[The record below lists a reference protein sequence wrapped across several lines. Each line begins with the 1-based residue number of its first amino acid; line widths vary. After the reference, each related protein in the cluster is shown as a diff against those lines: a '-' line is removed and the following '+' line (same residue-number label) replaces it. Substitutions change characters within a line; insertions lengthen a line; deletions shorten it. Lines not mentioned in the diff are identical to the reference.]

1 MVFTSHVEQTK
12 ARLDALDARMHDTQ
26 SNLTSRNDELSSID
40 TRLQTLRSIVSSL
53 QERNDLGERLAELM
67 REVGTAKDM
76 LHGTSVPSS
85 GVTLY
90 LLMLSCYRN
99 LRLASTGTR
108 TDGRGVG
115 GRQGPP
121 CRGGRYRH

>member
-53 QERNDLGERLAELM
+53 QERNDLGERLEELM

-76 LHGTSVPSS
+76 LQGPSVSFS
-85 GVTLY
+85 
-90 LLMLSCYRN
+90 LLNVSLTPLLNRN
-99 LRLASTGTR
+99 MHLASTDAR
-108 TDGRGVG
+108 ADG
-115 GRQGPP
+115 
-121 CRGGRYRH
+121 